1 MSFFVANQFN
11 NFLTSIASKLIE
23 KIPTSKKTFKIFL
36 GRNNENTFFMSPT
49 STEEVEDTI
58 SSFYLNK
65 ALGLN
70 SVPMK
75 ILKYLK
81 KELSKPLTVLINL
94 TFTLGIFLN
103 CLKIAKVIP
112 VFKKGNQQECSN

>member
-1 MSFFVANQFN
+1 
-11 NFLTSIASKLIE
+11 
-23 KIPTSKKTFKIFL
+23 
-36 GRNNENTFFMSPT
+36 MSPT

-94 TFTLGIFLN
+94 TFTLGMFPN

>member
-1 MSFFVANQFN
+1 
-11 NFLTSIASKLIE
+11 
-23 KIPTSKKTFKIFL
+23 
-36 GRNNENTFFMSPT
+36 MSPT

-65 ALGLN
+65 ALGPN

-75 ILKYLK
+75 ILKDLK
-81 KELSKPLTVLINL
+81 KELSKPLTILINL
-94 TFTLGIFLN
+94 TFSLGILLN

-112 VFKKGNQQECSN
+112 VFKKVDQQECNSYRPTSLLSNNISKLIEKLLN